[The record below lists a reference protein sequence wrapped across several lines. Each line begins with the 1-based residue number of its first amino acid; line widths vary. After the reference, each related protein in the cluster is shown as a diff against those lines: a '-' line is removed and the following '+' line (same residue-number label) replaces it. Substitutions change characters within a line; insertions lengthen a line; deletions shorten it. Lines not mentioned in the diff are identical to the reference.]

1 MMKKFALLLLVGLV
15 TACFGNTPNSR
26 FYQLSADASLTPVS
40 TRRFSLRVAEIDV
53 PDYLD
58 RPQIVTFVA
67 DSHQL
72 HLAEFERWG
81 EPFSANVSRALAD
94 DLSLLLPKAAVRFEA
109 VSLQDT
115 IYTLEA
121 EINRMDAILGDKIQ
135 FDVWWTLSKNGTA
148 MRRERT
154 QLSMPVGKSYEDL
167 VAAESILIG
176 RWAEQIA
183 KKLK

>member
-1 MMKKFALLLLVGLV
+1 MKKIVLLLLIMMVA
-15 TACFGNTPNSR
+15 ACFGNTPASR
-26 FYQLSADASLTPVS
+26 FYQLSADASLTPLS
-40 TRRFSLRVAEIDV
+40 MRRISLRVAEAEV

-72 HLAEFERWG
+72 HFAEFERWG

-109 VSLQDT
+109 VSSQDSM
-115 IYTLEA
+115 YVLEA
-121 EINRMDAILGDKIQ
+121 EINRLDAVLGDKIQ
-135 FDVWWTLSKNGTA
+135 FDVWWTLSKNGT
-148 MRRERT
+148 MLQRERT

-167 VAAESILIG
+167 VATESILIG
-176 RWAEQIA
+176 RWAEKIA
-183 KKLK
+183 QKLK